1 MCRLDGRIRTK
12 QERQQ
17 IIDRF
22 TTDLSITLFLL
33 TTQVH
38 NPHSQQ
44 SIVVVFVADALYFR
58 LELKCTCHTV
68 RNTLLDV
75 MPGS

>member
-1 MCRLDGRIRTK
+1 MCVCVCDVQGHKMCRLDGTVRTK

-22 TTDLSITLFLL
+22 TTDTSYTLFLL

-38 NPHSQQ
+38 DVILTALDTTLCSV
-44 SIVVVFVADALYFR
+44 SI
-58 LELKCTCHTV
+58 
-68 RNTLLDV
+68 LLR
-75 MPGS
+75 